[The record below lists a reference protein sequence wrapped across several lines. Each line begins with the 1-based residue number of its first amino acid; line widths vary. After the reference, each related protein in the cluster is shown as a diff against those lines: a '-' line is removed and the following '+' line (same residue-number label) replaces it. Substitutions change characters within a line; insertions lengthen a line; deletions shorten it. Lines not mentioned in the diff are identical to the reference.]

1 MTDNKCFENSF
12 DHIPHAPAEEPMKNG
27 WSQADMVNMSAKP
40 PSIFRLTVYEYRRK
54 LSKHL
59 HYPSFK
65 LNDFKSSFYT
75 TLKDAEDQIAYES
88 KYSKAFIQEESGQ
101 RWYDRYAYVITEI
114 PLGIGIELQTRG
126 ESLSER
132 VYLPDGTLWG
142 IRDYCNF
149 IPSFCHGEEYNY
161 WGRLNRFNGRSPEEI
176 RFKPGDIV
184 EVFGF
189 PGNEYWSDNE
199 VNLAIVVECPPT
211 KDQVKEQL
219 KQYTATH
226 SGFDICDHHLCSIF
240 GHWQD
245 AYAVLS
251 ESCDS
256 IDHASTISL
265 FKPSLN
271 VSRHRANKLRRMLG
285 LR

>member
-1 MTDNKCFENSF
+1 MQNK
-12 DHIPHAPAEEPMKNG
+12 
-27 WSQADMVNMSAKP
+27 SATP
-40 PSIFRLTVYEYRRK
+40 TSIFRLSIYEYRRK

-65 LNDFKSSFYT
+65 LNDFKSSYYT

-88 KYSKAFIQEESGQ
+88 KCRKAFIQGESGQ
-101 RWYDRYAYVITEI
+101 RWFDRYAYVVTEI
-114 PLGIGIELQTRG
+114 PIGIELQSRG

-149 IPSFCHGEEYNY
+149 IPSSCHGEAYNY

-211 KDQVKEQL
+211 KEKVKEQL
-219 KQYTATH
+219 ERYTATH
-226 SGFDICDHHLCSIF
+226 SGFDVSDHHLCSIF

-245 AYAVLS
+245 TYAVLS

-265 FKPSLN
+265 FKPSLTA
-271 VSRHRANKLRRMLG
+271 SSQRANKLRRMLD